1 MSSIKRT
8 DIEAAIGLSRVVI
21 YFAQW
26 ILPKAN
32 VLNEELYET
41 VLSYKA

>member
-1 MSSIKRT
+1 MSFIKRT

-26 ILPKAN
+26 ILLKAN
-32 VLNEELYET
+32 VLEELYET
-41 VLSYKA
+41 VLTYKA